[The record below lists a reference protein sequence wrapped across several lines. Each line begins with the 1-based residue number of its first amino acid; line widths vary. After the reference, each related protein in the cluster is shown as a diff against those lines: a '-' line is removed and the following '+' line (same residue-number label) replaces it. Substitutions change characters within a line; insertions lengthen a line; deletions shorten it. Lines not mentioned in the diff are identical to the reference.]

1 MSWSTSGGYLSLS
14 GSGLYRTIT
23 VTQYFSG
30 TATVTCE
37 WDYKLTGNG
46 SYTHTKRQVTI
57 SCRDNQIFI
66 SPTSMTLTPGESR
79 HVSYRHQYDNQYTSA
94 ANAYFQSSDPSICT
108 ISSSGEVIAK
118 SPGTTYINVYS
129 KVSSVSPYCIVT
141 VKRVEPTSVSL
152 PNSIEMTAGETRT
165 LTPTVYPSNA
175 QTSYSW
181 TSSDTQV
188 ASISSSGTISAKKH
202 GTTTITVKTSNGL
215 SSSCTLTVSK
225 AKLTLKT
232 SLEDGLYQ
240 YGQPLLLSSNSAEA
254 KIYYTIDGTKPTTNS
269 NLFSEN
275 IILEKPITLHA
286 LALHDDYE
294 PSDIISFQYDVTSL
308 KADTIYPNVNNSL
321 SAISYPTIT
330 FNESLNSSFDSS
342 INVPLKSGRVL

>member
-1 MSWSTSGGYLSLS
+1 MKLSKIRKFLLSLMLTVITQSSALSQQALWVGQSYTFDVSSSVMGLTANMSWSTSGGYLSLS

-129 KVSSVSPYCIVT
+129 KVSSVSPYCI
-141 VKRVEPTSVSL
+141 
-152 PNSIEMTAGETRT
+152 TR
-165 LTPTVYPSNA
+165 
-175 QTSYSW
+175 W
-181 TSSDTQV
+181 
-188 ASISSSGTISAKKH
+188 
-202 GTTTITVKTSNGL
+202 
-215 SSSCTLTVSK
+215 
-225 AKLTLKT
+225 
-232 SLEDGLYQ
+232 
-240 YGQPLLLSSNSAEA
+240 
-254 KIYYTIDGTKPTTNS
+254 
-269 NLFSEN
+269 
-275 IILEKPITLHA
+275 
-286 LALHDDYE
+286 
-294 PSDIISFQYDVTSL
+294 
-308 KADTIYPNVNNSL
+308 
-321 SAISYPTIT
+321 
-330 FNESLNSSFDSS
+330 LN
-342 INVPLKSGRVL
+342 